1 MTGLILRWRRERLQA
16 GRQQRAQ
23 VQVVELLPC
32 RGSGACII
40 VTIWPPELR
49 SGHYDIE
56 DKQQGTCACRQA
68 AGRSTLALSL
78 RMMENISIPVEEPLQ
93 NRLEFENAAV
103 SQPGGIWRGTGTVAH
118 CRNGYRIR
126 GNHAFKSP
134 IRFLIARDL
143 PPFREGRL
151 DVRAGTSPQTPQ
163 RWMQVS
169 RNIVLSG

>member
-68 AGRSTLALSL
+68 AGRSTLVLSL
-78 RMMENISIPVEEPLQ
+78 RMMEKYFDPVEEPLQ
-93 NRLEFENAAV
+93 NCLEFENRGHFA
-103 SQPGGIWRGTGTVAH
+103 PGWNLARHNWRMSTS
-118 CRNGYRIR
+118 
-126 GNHAFKSP
+126 K
-134 IRFLIARDL
+134 
-143 PPFREGRL
+143 RL
-151 DVRAGTSPQTPQ
+151 QS
-163 RWMQVS
+163 
-169 RNIVLSG
+169 